1 METVP
6 EDVGLAE
13 AVVRPQPAPPLSE
26 TREEARPGKAGSSSL
41 CGWLGR
47 LLLSQRFRF
56 ADQAGFA
63 GRIILLTWQGL
74 PGRRALML
82 RLVLDEI
89 FKLARGTISLAL
101 LVGFMLGYLWSFL
114 WYGTLSNIG
123 GLENIAS
130 FLVSI
135 HTIQITPIMTTVIA
149 VLRYGAPSTWE
160 LAVMKS
166 GRQFETLS
174 SMGIPPE
181 HYLAAP
187 RILGTLAAMP
197 ALLAIF
203 SLASFAG
210 AYYLAWNYS
219 GQTLLDFFFAISNQT
234 QARHFVIMGFKSVVI
249 SLSVS
254 FFCVYNAFQ
263 IQTGG
268 LGRGSVYIRRAMGE
282 SFFYAVLISILVSV
296 FYV

>member
-1 METVP
+1 MGASEYSGPPVP
-6 EDVGLAE
+6 PVKASF
-13 AVVRPQPAPPLSE
+13 PA
-26 TREEARPGKAGSSSL
+26 AL
-41 CGWLGR
+41 CGWAGR
-47 LLLSQRFRF
+47 LLLSQGRRFV
-56 ADQAGFA
+56 DQSGFA
-63 GRIILLTWQGL
+63 GRVILLTWQGRR
-74 PGRRALML
+74 GRRGLFL

-89 FKLARGTISLAL
+89 FKLARGTLSLTL
-101 LVGFMLGYLWSFL
+101 LVGFMLGYLWSLL

-123 GLENIAS
+123 GLENIAA

-135 HTIQITPIMTTVIA
+135 HTIQITPIMTTVIV

-166 GRQFETLS
+166 GRQFETLA

-187 RILGTLAAMP
+187 RSIGSFLAMP
-197 ALLAIF
+197 GLMAIF
-203 SLASFAG
+203 SLASYTG
-210 AYYLAWNYS
+210 AYYLAWRLS
-219 GQTLLDFFFAISNQT
+219 GQTLLDFVFTISNQT

-263 IQTGG
+263 IQVAGIT
-268 LGRGSVYIRRAMGE
+268 RGTAIIRRAMGE
-282 SFFYAVLISILVSV
+282 AFFYAILTSVLVSV
-296 FYV
+296 FYA